1 MAAAKSYADSID
13 TAAVVIV
20 DDGTIVS
27 QWGETTIKFNV
38 HSIRKS
44 LLSAL

>member
-1 MAAAKSYADSID
+1 LAAAKSYADSID